1 MQEKG
6 IHKKNV
12 HKRKV
17 YKQKVL
23 TTRDIVFK
31 KVFASP
37 ENNHIL
43 KGFINDILGLDVV
56 EVTVENAYNIK
67 TFYNEQGETGL
78 QYTQVDVLTRLRE
91 GSLVSVEMQVC
102 QQFWYRERALFY
114 TAETYTS
121 NYGKKDQENVD
132 KVYHKGE
139 WKYSALRPVYSICI
153 LLENEFD
160 DDESIH
166 TFNLYDKKHGVS
178 YTNHK
183 GEELVTM
190 TFLELRKQPS
200 EEEKNITEWF
210 RYFKTGEVSESAPE
224 YMREACKV
232 ANYQNLSKEEQEMV
246 SAREKA
252 EQDALSREY
261 YVWTQGI
268 EKGVKQGI
276 EKGTKTGRAEA
287 RNELI
292 CNMLKQ
298 GLNTGEIAQ
307 FTGVSQAEIESV
319 KEKSSNAE

>member
-1 MQEKG
+1 M
-6 IHKKNV
+6 
-12 HKRKV
+12 
-17 YKQKVL
+17 
-23 TTRDIVFK
+23 
-31 KVFASP
+31 
-37 ENNHIL
+37 
-43 KGFINDILGLDVV
+43 
-56 EVTVENAYNIK
+56 
-67 TFYNEQGETGL
+67 
-78 QYTQVDVLTRLRE
+78 
-91 GSLVSVEMQVC
+91 
-102 QQFWYRERALFY
+102 
-114 TAETYTS
+114 
-121 NYGKKDQENVD
+121 
-132 KVYHKGE
+132 YHKGE

-210 RYFKTGEVSESAPE
+210 RYFKTGEVSENAPE

-261 YVWTQGI
+261 YVWTQGL
-268 EKGVKQGI
+268 EKGVKQGLERGVKQGI
-276 EKGTKTGRAEA
+276 KNGKKTGREEA

-298 GLNTGEIAQ
+298 GLSTEEIAQ
-307 FTGVSQAEIESV
+307 FTGVSQKEIENV
-319 KEKSSNAE
+319 KEK